1 MKTYIDKATCPD
13 GHRFAIRRKRPS
25 VGHLVSTRCT
35 VCKRDFKAI
44 AGPLRQPKIEEPK
57 IIEKKRSL
65 RESDIE
71 AYLNKR
77 VKELGGESRKVRWIG
92 RNSAPDRIVMLPGR
106 AERKTT
112 VAEVKVFAEKYDIG
126 IIQAMRE
133 LKGAALPAATIWIE
147 VKAPGKGATFPAN
160 AHERAQFR
168 EHERMRKMGQRV
180 EVVDCYERVDEVL
193 K

>member
-13 GHRFAIRRKRPS
+13 GHRFAIRRKQPS
-25 VGHLVSTRCT
+25 AGHSVSTRCT
-35 VCKRDFKAI
+35 VCKRNFATI
-44 AGPLRQPKIEEPK
+44 AGPVKQPKIEEPK

-77 VKELGGESRKVRWIG
+77 VKELGGESRKVKWLG
-92 RNSAPDRIVMLPGR
+92 RNSAPDRIVMLPQR
-106 AERKTT
+106 
-112 VAEVKVFAEKYDIG
+112 
-126 IIQAMRE
+126 
-133 LKGAALPAATIWIE
+133 PAQINRFGDSTSPDVTIWIE
-147 VKAPGKGATFPAN
+147 VKAPGKGTTFPAN

>member
-13 GHRFAIRRKRPS
+13 GHRFAIRRKQSS
-25 VGHLVSTRCT
+25 VGHSVSTRCT
-35 VCKRDFKAI
+35 VCKRNFATI

-92 RNSAPDRIVMLPGR
+92 RNSAPDRIVMLPAHVR
-106 AERKTT
+106 LVPLSEPNP
-112 VAEVKVFAEKYDIG
+112 KVIKVPV
-126 IIQAMRE
+126 Q
-133 LKGAALPAATIWIE
+133 KPAQTIWIE

>member
-44 AGPLRQPKIEEPK
+44 AGPLRQPKLEEPK

-77 VKELGGESRKVRWIG
+77 VKELGGESRKVKWIG
-92 RNSAPDRIVMLPGR
+92 RNSAPDRIVMLP
-106 AERKTT
+106 ER
-112 VAEVKVFAEKYDIG
+112 VFNTHYVH
-126 IIQAMRE
+126 
-133 LKGAALPAATIWIE
+133 PVSTIWIE

-180 EVVDCYERVDEVL
+180 EVVDCYERVDEIL

>member
-1 MKTYIDKATCPD
+1 MKTYIDKTTCGS
-13 GHRFAIRRKRPS
+13 GHRFAIRRQAKSAGKKVNTFCPTCRKNFQ
-25 VGHLVSTRCT
+25 L
-35 VCKRDFKAI
+35 I
-44 AGPLRQPKIEEPK
+44 AGPVKQSRFDESDV
-57 IIEKKRSL
+57 IEKKRRL

-77 VKELGGESRKVRWIG
+77 VKELGGESRKVRWVG
-92 RNSAPDRIVMLPGR
+92 RNSAPDRIVMLPR
-106 AERKTT
+106 
-112 VAEVKVFAEKYDIG
+112 
-126 IIQAMRE
+126 
-133 LKGAALPAATIWIE
+133 LLWPATDTIAKPKTIWIE

-180 EVVDCYERVDEVL
+180 EVVDSYERIEEIL